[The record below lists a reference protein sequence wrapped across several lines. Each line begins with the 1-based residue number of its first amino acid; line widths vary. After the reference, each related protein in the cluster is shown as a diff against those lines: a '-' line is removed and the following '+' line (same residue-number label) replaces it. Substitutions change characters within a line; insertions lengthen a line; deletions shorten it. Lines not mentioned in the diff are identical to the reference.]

1 MNTYDTGGAK
11 VDRRTLIKL
20 LGAAGLAVPTAG
32 FLTACATSGADAGTG
47 AAQTVGTG
55 PKDAQNPFGVK
66 ADAPLEFFNFE
77 GGYGTEWPKFPA
89 GMYREKFP
97 EAEVTLA
104 GSPSP
109 KDILQ
114 PRFVQ
119 GNPPDLIYVSGLNI
133 RVLAEG
139 GQLAELGDLIDAP
152 AIDDPNKKVKD
163 LLVAGAAEGG
173 YYNGKK
179 YAQPYFNAAWGLW
192 YSKSLFEK
200 HGWEYPKT
208 WDEMM
213 ALAPKIKAAGIAPWT
228 HAGKAPFYIQ
238 TAILATASKI
248 GGREVGVA
256 VDNLEPNAW
265 KNPALIEAANRF
277 YELVKKGYMLEGS
290 EAMTHT
296 QSQTYWA
303 EGQAAFIPVGSWLET
318 EMGSVIPPD
327 IEMALMPLPNSS
339 AADKLPFEALQVDAT
354 GSFIV
359 PSAAKNPAGGKEFL
373 RMMLTKAAAKN
384 FTTLAKDLTVVLG
397 AADDVKG
404 SPAFTSVREAI
415 NNSGGTN
422 IEAMGGWNYGKWYSD
437 LSAEVINSCTTLIT
451 GDIDGNAWADKI
463 QKVADKVAA
472 DSSVTK
478 YSRS

>member
-1 MNTYDTGGAK
+1 M
-11 VDRRTLIKL
+11 V
-20 LGAAGLAVPTAG
+20 GAASLAVPGAG
-32 FLTACATSGADAGTG
+32 FLTACATSGADSETG
-47 AAQTVGTG
+47 ASENVGAG
-55 PKDAQNPFGVK
+55 AKSDENPFGVK
-66 ADAPLEFFNFE
+66 ADAPLEFYNFE
-77 GGYGTEWPKFPA
+77 GGYGTEWPNFPA
-89 GMYREKFP
+89 DMYREKFP
-97 EAEVTLA
+97 EAEVTIN

-119 GNPPDLIYVSGLNI
+119 GEPPDLIYVSGLNI
-133 RVLAEG
+133 RVLAEE
-139 GQLAELGDLIDAP
+139 GQLTELADLIDAP
-152 AIDDPNKKVKD
+152 SIDDPTKKVKD
-163 LLVAGAAEGG
+163 LLIAGAADGG
-173 YYNGKK
+173 YYNDKK

-192 YSKSLFEK
+192 YSKALFAQ

-208 WDEMM
+208 WDDMM
-213 ALAPKIKAAGIAPWT
+213 ALAPEIKAAGIAPWT

-248 GGREVGVA
+248 GGREVGLA

-265 KNPALIEAANRF
+265 KNPALIESANRF
-277 YELVKKGYMLEGS
+277 YELVKEGFMLEGS

-318 EMGSVIPPD
+318 EMGAVIPPD
-327 IEMALMPLPNSS
+327 IDMALMPLPNSTS
-339 AADKLPFEALQVDAT
+339 ADELAFEALQVDAT

-359 PSAAKNPAGGKEFL
+359 PADAKNPAGGKEFL

-384 FTTLAKDLTVVLG
+384 FTTLAKDLTVVVG
-397 AADDVKG
+397 AADDVEG
-404 SPAFTSVREAI
+404 SAAFTSVRDAI
-415 NNSGGTN
+415 NNSGAAN
-422 IEAMGGWNYGKWYSD
+422 IEAMRGWDYGKWYSD
-437 LSAEVINSCTTLIT
+437 LSTEVINACTLLIS
-451 GDIDGNAWADKI
+451 GEIDGNAWADQI
-463 QKVADKVAA
+463 QKVADAVAA